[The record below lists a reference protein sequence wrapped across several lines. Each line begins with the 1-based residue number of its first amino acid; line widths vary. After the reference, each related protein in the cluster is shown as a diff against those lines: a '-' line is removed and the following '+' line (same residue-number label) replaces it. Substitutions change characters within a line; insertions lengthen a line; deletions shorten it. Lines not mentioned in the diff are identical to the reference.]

1 MSTGRGTFLRVGLL
15 VVVGAAVAV
24 GLAIFLGGDRIHNG
38 RVFETYFQESVQ
50 GLELGAPVKF
60 RGVTLGRV
68 TEIGLASSQYFLDQA
83 VDIRRAT
90 YRLVYVRYLI
100 DLGRIGRST
109 GFDAAINAGL
119 RARLASQGITGLSY
133 LELDFVDPQKYPL
146 VPVPW
151 TPKNDLI
158 PSVPS
163 TLAQVQDAA
172 QALLARIN
180 AVDLVGLSRSAQ
192 NVLDDLHTQLSTG
205 DAHQALAEA
214 ATLMV
219 TTREAVQSADLPGL
233 ASELRGTAADLR
245 RVVDNP
251 KIGDILAAT
260 ARATDRLSE
269 TAAKLPA
276 LVADADGAVHR
287 TSNAIADLQAELEPV
302 LRDARAAVA
311 NLREATERLRRY
323 PAGVLLGAPPPR
335 EGER

>member
-38 RVFETYFQESVQ
+38 RTCESYFQESVQ

-90 YRLVYVRYLI
+90 YRLVYVRYLV
-100 DLGRIGRST
+100 DLGRIGRAAS
-109 GFDAAINAGL
+109 FDAAINAGL

-180 AVDLVGLSRSAQ
+180 AVDLVGLSKSVQ
-192 NVLDDLHTQLSTG
+192 SVLDDLHTQLSTG

>member
-1 MSTGRGTFLRVGLL
+1 MTSGRGTFLRVGLL
-15 VVVGAAVAV
+15 VVIGIAVAV
-24 GLAIFLGGDRIHNG
+24 GLAIFLGGSRIHNG
-38 RVFETYFQESVQ
+38 RIFESYFEESVQ

-68 TEIGLASSQYFLDQA
+68 TEIGLASTQYFLDRT

-100 DLGRIGRST
+100 DLGRFGRSEN
-109 GFDAAINAGL
+109 FDAAISAGL
-119 RARLASQGITGLSY
+119 RAHLASQGITGLSY

-151 TPKNDLI
+151 TPKYDLI

-180 AVDLVGLSRSAQ
+180 AIDIVGLGRSAQ
-192 NVLDDLHTQLSTG
+192 SVLDDLHTQLSTG
-205 DAHQALAEA
+205 DAHQALAGA
-214 ATLMV
+214 AALMA
-219 TTREAVQSADLPGL
+219 TTREAVQRADLPGL
-233 ASELRGTAADLR
+233 ASELRSTAADLR
-245 RVVDNP
+245 GVVDGP
-251 KIGDILAAT
+251 QGREIVAAT
-260 ARATDRLSE
+260 ARAADKLAE

-276 LVADADGAVHR
+276 LVAAADATVHQ
-287 TSNAIADLQAELEPV
+287 TSNGVADLQAELEPV
-302 LRDARAAVA
+302 LRDARAAAA
-311 NLREATERLRRY
+311 NLREATDRLRRY